1 MPSRTIDKPT
11 YTRLVEAFRTYGENW
26 YRVSKETGLS
36 RGMVRRA
43 YAAGWQN
50 THPWARPIAAVIQ
63 EDGLALRAALADE
76 QDDLESLTLAEE
88 TVEQR
93 RRRARVE
100 RESTKL
106 RVRAE
111 RFEPAS
117 PAEALEKMQAETKAA
132 LEKEAAEQEARRAEV
147 EAHARR
153 EREELV
159 RRRSEAET
167 AQEAEREKA
176 RQQAVEA
183 RTQEAQLVRLSR
195 GAAIGTLGGTM
206 RLMPALAKLAD
217 QLRAA
222 VDAGQIPVDRAAST
236 INTIARTVREAT
248 VAAQVVIELERLHV
262 GAPQAIIGVMQHEVA
277 LDEAALAV
285 EEFQAAIDRS
295 RQLGIVQPTTISVG
309 PKKGAT

>member
-1 MPSRTIDKPT
+1 MPVRLIDKAT
-11 YTRLVEAFRTYGENW
+11 YLGLIEAFRRTGPNMKG
-26 YRVSKETGLS
+26 VAKQTGLS
-36 RGMVRRA
+36 RGMVKRA
-43 YAAGWQN
+43 YDIGW
-50 THPWARPIAAVIQ
+50 THRYEWARPIVTVLAEDSAEVRARLHEDVEVEEERLRLPVRRRDARRKVDIEQEQARQEKETEEQIQAA
-63 EDGLALRAALADE
+63 RAAADA
-76 QDDLESLTLAEE
+76 Q
-88 TVEQR
+88 
-93 RRRARVE
+93 
-100 RESTKL
+100 
-106 RVRAE
+106 RAE
-111 RFEPAS
+111 M
-117 PAEALEKMQAETKAA
+117 AEKIA
-132 LEKEAAEQEARRAEV
+132 
-147 EAHARR
+147 R

-222 VDAGQIPVDRAAST
+222 VDAGQIPVDKAAST

>member
-50 THPWARPIAAVIQ
+50 THPWARPIAAVLQ
-63 EDGLALRAALADE
+63 EDGLALRAALDDE
-76 QDDLESLTLAEE
+76 QDDVESLTLAEE
-88 TVEQR
+88 TAEQR

-117 PAEALEKMQAETKAA
+117 PAEALEKMQAETNAA
-132 LEKEAAEQEARRAEV
+132 REKEAAEQDARRAEV
-147 EAHARR
+147 EAQARR

-167 AQEAEREKA
+167 AEEAEREKA

-222 VDAGQIPVDRAAST
+222 VDAGQIPVDKAAST

-277 LDEAALAV
+277 LDEAAIAV

-309 PKKGAT
+309 PRKGTA